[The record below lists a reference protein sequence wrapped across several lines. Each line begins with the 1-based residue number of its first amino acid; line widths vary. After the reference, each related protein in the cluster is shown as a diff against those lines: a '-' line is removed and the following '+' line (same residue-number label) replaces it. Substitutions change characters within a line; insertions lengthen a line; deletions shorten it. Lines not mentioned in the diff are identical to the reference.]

1 MLNRIRRFAAAFATA
16 GLALTLALPAR
27 ADRVAETG
35 GDEPNTVPVVF
46 DVAVMRPLGLLTCV
60 VGAAFYLVPVAPIV
74 ALTRPTEIAK
84 PLGPLV
90 GGPLAFT
97 FKDPLGH
104 HPRRWL
110 MNKS

>member
-1 MLNRIRRFAAAFATA
+1 MLNRIRHFAAAFATA

-27 ADRVAETG
+27 ADRVAEIT
-35 GDEPNTVPVVF
+35 DEPASVPVIF
-46 DVAVMRPLGLLTCV
+46 DIAVMRPIGLLTCV
-60 VGAAFYLVPVAPIV
+60 IGAAFYVVPVAPIV

-90 GGPLAFT
+90 GGPLRFT

-104 HPRRWL
+104 HPKL
-110 MNKS
+110 

>member
-1 MLNRIRRFAAAFATA
+1 MPNRIRHFTAAFAIA
-16 GLALTLALPAR
+16 GLALALAQPAR
-27 ADRVAETG
+27 ADRVAEIG
-35 GDEPNTVPVVF
+35 NDHPSSVPVIF
-46 DVAVMRPLGLLTCV
+46 DVAVMRPIGLLACV

-90 GGPLAFT
+90 GVPLRFT

-104 HPRRWL
+104 HPKL
-110 MNKS
+110 

>member
-1 MLNRIRRFAAAFATA
+1 MLNRIRQFAAVFATA

-27 ADRVAETG
+27 ADRLA
-35 GDEPNTVPVVF
+35 DISNEPSSVPVIF
-46 DVAVMRPLGLLTCV
+46 DVAVMRPIGLLTCV

-90 GGPLAFT
+90 GVPLRFT

-104 HPRRWL
+104 HPQL
-110 MNKS
+110 

>member
-1 MLNRIRRFAAAFATA
+1 MLNRIRRFAAALATA

-27 ADRVAETG
+27 ADRLAEIG
-35 GDEPNTVPVVF
+35 NEPSSVPVIF
-46 DVAVMRPLGLLTCV
+46 DIAVMRPIGLLTCV
-60 VGAAFYLVPVAPIV
+60 VGAVFYIVPVAPIV

-90 GGPLAFT
+90 GAPMRFT

-104 HPRRWL
+104 HPPVL
-110 MNKS
+110 

>member
-1 MLNRIRRFAAAFATA
+1 MLNRIRHFAAAFATA

-27 ADRVAETG
+27 ADRVAEIS
-35 GDEPNTVPVVF
+35 DEPDSVPVIF
-46 DVAVMRPLGLLTCV
+46 DIAVMRPIGLLTCV
-60 VGAAFYLVPVAPIV
+60 IGAAFYVVPVAPIV

-90 GGPLAFT
+90 GGPLRFT

-104 HPRRWL
+104 HPKL
-110 MNKS
+110 

>member
-1 MLNRIRRFAAAFATA
+1 MLNRIRQFTAASAAAV
-16 GLALTLALPAR
+16 LALSLALPAR
-27 ADRVAETG
+27 ADRVAEISQ
-35 GDEPNTVPVVF
+35 EPSSVPVIF
-46 DVAVMRPLGLLTCV
+46 DVAVMRPLGLIATI
-60 VGAAFYLVPVAPIV
+60 VGATFYLVPVAPIV

-104 HPRRWL
+104 HPNR
-110 MNKS
+110 

>member
-1 MLNRIRRFAAAFATA
+1 MLNRIRHFAVVFATA

-27 ADRVAETG
+27 ADRLAEISN
-35 GDEPNTVPVVF
+35 EPSTVPVIF
-46 DVAVMRPLGLLTCV
+46 DIAVMRPIGLLTCV
-60 VGAAFYLVPVAPIV
+60 VGAAFYLIPVAPVV

-90 GGPLAFT
+90 GVPFRFT

-104 HPRRWL
+104 HP
-110 MNKS
+110 KI

>member
-1 MLNRIRRFAAAFATA
+1 MLNRIRQSAAVLATA

-27 ADRVAETG
+27 ADRVAEIS
-35 GDEPNTVPVVF
+35 DEPSSVPVIF
-46 DVAVMRPLGLLTCV
+46 DIAVMRPIGLLTCV

-90 GGPLAFT
+90 GVPLRFT

-104 HPRRWL
+104 HPKL
-110 MNKS
+110 

>member
-1 MLNRIRRFAAAFATA
+1 MQNRIRHFAAAFATA

-27 ADRVAETG
+27 ADRVAETSM
-35 GDEPNTVPVVF
+35 EPSEVPVIF
-46 DVAVMRPLGLLTCV
+46 DIAVMRPIGLLTCV

-90 GGPLAFT
+90 GVPLRFT

-104 HPRRWL
+104 HPKL
-110 MNKS
+110 

>member
-1 MLNRIRRFAAAFATA
+1 MLNRIRHFAAAFATA
-16 GLALTLALPAR
+16 GLALTLALPVR
-27 ADRVAETG
+27 ADRVA
-35 GDEPNTVPVVF
+35 DISNEPSSVPVIF
-46 DVAVMRPLGLLTCV
+46 DVAVMRPIGLLTCV

-90 GGPLAFT
+90 GVPLRFT

-104 HPRRWL
+104 HPKL
-110 MNKS
+110 

>member
-1 MLNRIRRFAAAFATA
+1 MLNRIRHFSAASAAAV
-16 GLALTLALPAR
+16 LALSLALPAR
-27 ADRVAETG
+27 ADRLAEIG
-35 GDEPNTVPVVF
+35 NEPSSVPVIF
-46 DVAVMRPLGLLTCV
+46 DIAVMRPIGLLTCI

-90 GGPLAFT
+90 GAPMRFT

-104 HPRRWL
+104 HPKL
-110 MNKS
+110 

>member
-1 MLNRIRRFAAAFATA
+1 MLNRIRHFAAAFATA

-27 ADRVAETG
+27 ADRVAEIS
-35 GDEPNTVPVVF
+35 DEPDSVPVIF
-46 DVAVMRPLGLLTCV
+46 DIAVMRPIGLLTCV
-60 VGAAFYLVPVAPIV
+60 IGAAFYLVPVAPIV

-90 GGPLAFT
+90 GGPLRFT

-104 HPRRWL
+104 HPKL
-110 MNKS
+110 